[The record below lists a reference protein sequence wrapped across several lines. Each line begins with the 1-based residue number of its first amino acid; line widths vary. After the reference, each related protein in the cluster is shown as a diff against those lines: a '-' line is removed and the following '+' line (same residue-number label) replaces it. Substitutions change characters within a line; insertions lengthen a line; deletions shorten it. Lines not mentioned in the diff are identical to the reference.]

1 MDARCAVA
9 LARVRSRSL
18 AFGRSRAVALARMP
32 NASRSAR
39 CRGYQNAIQVGIG
52 KSGVTTIADF
62 FTKALGGYSLACG
75 WNLSNVIAESL
86 LRHEPPLNEARR
98 RCPNFYISELLN
110 VYTPQYTVQLQLTDL
125 SAIRRATTTSETLFV
140 HAQRNTSKWVSS
152 VLRWNNL
159 AERLSTRD
167 LEGLPPGRGRTA
179 EELARWYEG
188 VNAYLRFAF
197 TDRPNYIRVN
207 VDDNVSLAGLARFCG
222 REDHLFAAANVNPK
236 QGLPV
241 GRAQGV
247 SPARHANGTA
257 AAAARH
263 ANGTAAAASPARNH
277 SLRQPQRPAARSGQT
292 PTILLRAVNG
302 AAAAAARYASGKAA
316 AAASPARNHSLRQPQ
331 GAAARRGQS
340 PTMLLRTVNG
350 AAAAAPR
357 FRAVFSG

>member
-1 MDARCAVA
+1 M
-9 LARVRSRSL
+9 
-18 AFGRSRAVALARMP
+18 
-32 NASRSAR
+32 
-39 CRGYQNAIQVGIG
+39 QVGIG

-98 RCPNFYISELLN
+98 RCPNFYISELMN

-222 REDHLFAAANVNPK
+222 REGHVFVAANVNPK

-257 AAAARH
+257 AAAASPARNH
-263 ANGTAAAASPARNH
+263 SLRQPQGPAARRGQTPTMLLRTVNGAAAAAARYVSGTAAAAASPARNH
-277 SLRQPQRPAARSGQT
+277 SLRQP
-292 PTILLRAVNG
+292 
-302 AAAAAARYASGKAA
+302 
-316 AAASPARNHSLRQPQ
+316 QPQ

-350 AAAAAPR
+350 AAAT
-357 FRAVFSG
+357 FRSTFSG